1 MNETEDRTVKSTY
14 AIAQRFPCNGTR
26 FVVWRSANLGG
37 TREYL
42 RVNGLDAI
50 FPSMQAARDAMREWA
65 ERSKD
70 RA

>member
-1 MNETEDRTVKSTY
+1 MKSTY
-14 AIAQRFPCNGTR
+14 AIVQRFPCNGTR
-26 FVVWRSANLGG
+26 YAVWRSANLGG

-42 RVNGLDAI
+42 RANGVDAV
-50 FPSMQAARDAMREWA
+50 FPTMQAARDAMREWA